1 MSAFDI
7 YRALTVAYVT
17 TVIGMVLLTMSRAD
31 KAMLH
36 VALVLLINWAANQGY
51 SDATGLVSP
60 WWFRLGVDA
69 LSAFALTVRP
79 SGFVQAR
86 VAEFFIVMVVVSG
99 SVGIGAI
106 LGRINPADQLLAWR
120 YDITLSA
127 VGVAQLIYFVVSG
140 GINGG
145 GKRNPAWPRLGRSS
159 GLVVAQS
166 ARRETGQQP

>member
-1 MSAFDI
+1 MSAHDI
-7 YRALTVAYVT
+7 YRALTVAYVAA
-17 TVIGMVLLTMSRAD
+17 VIGMVLLTMSRAD
-31 KAMLH
+31 KSMLR
-36 VALVLLINWAANQGY
+36 VALVLLVNWAANQGY

-79 SGFVQAR
+79 SGFVLAR

-99 SVGIGAI
+99 AVGVGAI
-106 LGRINPADQLLAWR
+106 LGRIDPADQELAWR

-127 VGVAQLIYFVVSG
+127 VGVVQLIYFVVSG

-145 GKRNPAWPRLGRSS
+145 GKRNPAGPRSVRSS
-159 GLVVAQS
+159 GLAM
-166 ARRETGQQP
+166 ATGATRETRQQP